1 VRLTNEF
8 TVAARLEQTWSALLD
23 VPRVARALP
32 GARLEPGNGD
42 GSWRGTMKVKLGP
55 VTTEYEGSARLQ
67 DVDDDERVASFYVQ
81 GREARGQGTAA
92 ATITNRL
99 SAAGDATRVAV
110 ETDLQVTGRQAQLG
124 RGLMQDVAGV
134 VLAEFSARLERE
146 LAAGPE
152 PAEAAPA
159 PIEDALDVGAVAGR
173 ALRERAALVGI
184 GFAAGLVTG
193 LLLRGR
199 R

>member
-1 VRLTNEF
+1 MRLTNQF

-124 RGLMQDVAGV
+124 RGLMQEVAGA

-146 LAAGPE
+146 LAGRPE
-152 PAEAAPA
+152 AAEAAAA
-159 PIEDALDVGAVAGR
+159 PFDDALDVAVVAGR

-184 GFAAGLVTG
+184 GFAAGLVAG